1 MKILVTTSTLKQ
13 DSDDASPAFI
23 NNLIDGLASINP
35 GNQFVYIYPFKRKLP
50 ELKSIKNVSY
60 KPYKY
65 WITSKGHNLLDKGL
79 YQSIKINKFN
89 LIKIFFLIVSQFFYT
104 LYLTIKTKPDY
115 IYAHWIFP
123 QAFIS
128 AIISKVTGTKFVFT
142 SHGSDVTLLRKLS
155 FLGKFILKF
164 SISNAVKITV
174 VSEKNQKKIDEF
186 ININKHKEKIKV
198 IPMGVSN
205 KFYEQ
210 LSTKNQ
216 ITSEKT
222 DFLYY
227 GRLTKYKGV
236 DLLIKS
242 FKEINNNYP
251 NTRLKIIGYGDM
263 EKELKNLVKIYK
275 LEKNVEFQPFQSVK
289 RIIEE
294 IDKSNLVIIPSVD
307 TGFEFEAGPLTIVE
321 SMARKRLCLVS
332 NSVGFISYLDVSTA
346 LIFNSGN
353 QQSLT
358 KGIETFLNLDNES
371 HLNMLSKAY
380 KLSEEFKFKKI
391 SKKYNDFLF
400 SNHAD

>member
-13 DSDDASPAFI
+13 DSDDASPGFI

-35 GNQFVYIYPFKRKLP
+35 GNQFVYVYPFKRKLP

-128 AIISKVTGTKFVFT
+128 TIISKVTRTKVVFT
-142 SHGSDVTLLRKLS
+142 SHGSDVTLLRKLG

-164 SISNAVKITV
+164 TISNAVKITV

-198 IPMGVSN
+198 IPMGVNN

-216 ITSEKT
+216 ITLEKT

-275 LEKNVEFQPFQSVK
+275 LEKNVAFQPFQSVN

-332 NSVGFISYLDVSTA
+332 NSVGFISYLDASTA
-346 LIFNSGN
+346 LIFNSGH

-380 KLSEEFKFKKI
+380 RLSEEFKFKEI

-400 SNHAD
+400 ANHVQ